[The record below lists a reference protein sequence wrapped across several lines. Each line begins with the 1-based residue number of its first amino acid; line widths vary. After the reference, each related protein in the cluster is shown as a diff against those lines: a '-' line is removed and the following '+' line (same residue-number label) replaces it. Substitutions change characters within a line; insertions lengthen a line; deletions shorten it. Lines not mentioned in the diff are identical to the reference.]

1 MSSKVSDQHILQYGD
16 TVEQFM
22 DALLPCS
29 EDLQVLRNISDMSD
43 VFSTYTPAGSESKY
57 ENLVRVSPGY
67 SHLHI

>member
-1 MSSKVSDQHILQYGD
+1 MSSKISDQHILQYGD

-22 DALLPCS
+22 DTLLPFS
-29 EDLQVLRNISDMSD
+29 EDPQVLQNVSDMSD
-43 VFSTYTPAGSESKY
+43 VFSTYTPGSESKY